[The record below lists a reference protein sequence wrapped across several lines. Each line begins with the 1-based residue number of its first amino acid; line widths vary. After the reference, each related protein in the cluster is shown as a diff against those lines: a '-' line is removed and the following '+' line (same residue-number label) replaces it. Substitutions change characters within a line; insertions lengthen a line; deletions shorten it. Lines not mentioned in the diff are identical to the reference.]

1 MSKLPAAL
9 LHLSVALM
17 FILSAVLQFN
27 DPDPIFWSSIYL
39 CVAGV
44 PMTRLLG
51 WRSPAIIWLPAGMV
65 IAGLLLSLN
74 GFLDYLLSADYSS
87 IFASMQAE
95 RPYIESARE
104 FLGLVICGVCLFVY
118 GKLDGK

>member
-1 MSKLPAAL
+1 
-9 LHLSVALM
+9 M

-27 DPDPIFWSSIYL
+27 DPDPIYWSSVYL

-44 PMTRLLG
+44 PITRLLG
-51 WRSPAIIWLPAGMV
+51 WRSSAVIWLPAGMV
-65 IAGLLLSLN
+65 IAGLLLLLN

-95 RPYIESARE
+95 KPYIESARE
-104 FLGLVICGVCLFVY
+104 FLGLFICGVCLFVY